1 MPELQYVTFS
11 FPSEKKI
18 KENPK
23 GLSPSTIEFY
33 KSSISNQGNS
43 ALAASL
49 VTVHKLNPVL
59 KLSFTITSFDVPL
72 SKAI

>member
-11 FPSEKKI
+11 FQV

-23 GLSPSTIEFY
+23 GFSPSTIEFY

-43 ALAASL
+43 ALAVSL
-49 VTVHKLNPVL
+49 VTGHRLNPVL

-72 SKAI
+72 SKAM